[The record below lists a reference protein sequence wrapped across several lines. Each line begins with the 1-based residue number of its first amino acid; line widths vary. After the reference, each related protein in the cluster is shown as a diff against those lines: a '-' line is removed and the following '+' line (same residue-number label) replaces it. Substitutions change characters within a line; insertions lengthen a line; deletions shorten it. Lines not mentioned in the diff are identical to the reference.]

1 MSLNRVRMFLIETYS
16 IVDCLMYDTTEYS
29 HTGIGYATSEETNN
43 KPWSNTVD
51 WSFTAEI
58 KVSGSSCRI
67 DITPPT
73 YARTRHLGIGKN
85 TQSRLTTYVG
95 RATSGES
102 SVTSTLEIENDVYY
116 PIKIE
121 KQGTTVSFYFNDEL
135 VRTDDEI
142 ASTWIGDFDSERVL
156 LTSWGS
162 DRSTIYIKNMQ
173 VLPI

>member
-1 MSLNRVRMFLIETYS
+1 MFQSETYS
-16 IVDCLMYDTTEYS
+16 ILDCLMYDTTEYS
-29 HTGIGYATSEETNN
+29 STGTGSAKSDITNEVS
-43 KPWSNTVD
+43 WDNTID

-58 KVSGSSCRI
+58 KVSGPSCRI

-102 SVTSTLEIENDVYY
+102 AVTSTLEIENDVYY

-121 KQGTTVSFYFNDEL
+121 KQGTTVSFYFHDEL

-156 LTSWGS
+156 LTS
-162 DRSTIYIKNMQ
+162 
-173 VLPI
+173 